1 LPATV
6 RLTALD
12 LMKLTRIGLVAAFVA
27 LAVAGCGASEKT
39 TTTTAATNAAKTAKA
54 AAVTATAT
62 ATATTAPKKTTTAA
76 HRTDSDGNG
85 IEDVMT
91 LKGAVGDTLALEG
104 SGLNDDVNDHTK
116 TKIRVTLKAIKGP
129 FTGFQIPSNRKLIGV
144 VLQFTNTGKLRYD
157 DALPSGQLSL
167 KGGESGK
174 QTNLIPV
181 GGPNPCVDPSLKLKT
196 GQAKNVCIAFEV
208 PKRARAEA
216 FEYVTDSGYGDTG
229 FWTLH

>member
-39 TTTTAATNAAKTAKA
+39 TTTTASTTAAKTAKA
-54 AAVTATAT
+54 TATAT
-62 ATATTAPKKTTTAA
+62 PAKTAA
-76 HRTDSDGNG
+76 ASHREDSDGNG
-85 IEDVMT
+85 IEDVLT

-116 TKIRVTLKAIKGP
+116 TKIRVTLKAMKGP
-129 FTGFQIPSNRKLIGV
+129 FKGFDIPANRKLIGV
-144 VLQFTNTGKLRYD
+144 VLRFTNTGKLRYD
-157 DALPSGQLSL
+157 DALPQGKLTL

-174 QTNLIPV
+174 QTSLIPI
-181 GGPNPCVDPSLKLKT
+181 GGPNPCVNPSLKLKT

-208 PKRARAEA
+208 PKRARAQA

-229 FWTLH
+229 LWTLH